1 MDKYHPETV
10 SIFQRLQEIQPNLK
24 GGTKFTLADFT
35 IQVNGKDGLGG
46 LIEEWFGRW
55 AEKEGFNI
63 EDPKKYQSSQTFPD
77 YYVWGQD
84 GKKHYLEIKT
94 FDNDAS
100 ANFDIANFQS
110 YCESLANDPE
120 RVYADYLIFAYKV
133 ISGNL
138 VIDNIFL
145 KKIWEIT
152 YPSEKWP
159 LKNQTK
165 RGIIY
170 NIRPSCFNGKKNK
183 RYQSFSSPKEFVDA
197 LYNTEEKYLGKP
209 SENRRR
215 YLDRIQQS

>member
-63 EDPKKYQSSQTFPD
+63 E
-77 YYVWGQD
+77 
-84 GKKHYLEIKT
+84 
-94 FDNDAS
+94 
-100 ANFDIANFQS
+100 
-110 YCESLANDPE
+110 SLANDPE

-152 YPSEKWP
+152 CPSEKWP